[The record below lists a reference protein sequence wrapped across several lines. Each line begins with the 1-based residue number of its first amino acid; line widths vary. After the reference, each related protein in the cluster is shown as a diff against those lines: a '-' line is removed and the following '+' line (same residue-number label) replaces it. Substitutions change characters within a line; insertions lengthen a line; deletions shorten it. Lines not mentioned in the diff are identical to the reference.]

1 MNLKMDHTMDMTQT
15 STIFNDKC
23 LITGEKMH
31 KILDFGMHPYADTF
45 LSENHLHLSEPV
57 FPLECFL
64 NPNSGQIQ
72 LGYITNAYDRYNLY
86 AYSYTSSN
94 SSFAKKHWNLYH
106 DTLLKK
112 YNINNSTV
120 IEIGAND
127 GYLSHLF
134 LKENNK
140 VISIDSSKE
149 MCELAK
155 NRGLIV
161 YNQLFD
167 FQFSNEIIKAHDKA
181 NLVIANNVFNHSNF
195 PVDFAKGVCNMLSQ
209 DGVFVFELPYWG
221 STYESDKFD
230 QVYHEHVSY
239 FTVKSSYNL
248 LKIAGLDLI
257 DFEIVDYHGGSIRV
271 YAKKSLPDYANNKIF
286 EAIKKEE
293 ELGLFDI
300 ETYKNWQKK
309 LLSQRDIFLRN
320 LYTLKVNNPD
330 TPIIGVG
337 AAAKANTFLNYYC
350 LNKSVISFI
359 TDSSIH
365 KQGKYTPLTRI
376 PVVDDSIFSTFPK
389 VFALILSWNISN
401 DLKEVLK
408 KVNPNIKFINIHN
421 ENN

>member
-1 MNLKMDHTMDMTQT
+1 MDLTQT
-15 STIFNDKC
+15 STTFNDKC

-45 LSENHLHLSEPV
+45 LSEKHLILSEPV
-57 FPLECFL
+57 FPLEVYL

-72 LGYITNAYDRYNLY
+72 LGYLTNAYDRYNLY

-94 SSFAKKHWNLYH
+94 SNFAKKHWNAYH
-106 DTLLKK
+106 DSLVEKFNVT
-112 YNINNSTV
+112 NSTIV
-120 IEIGAND
+120 EIGAND

-134 LKENNK
+134 LKENNN
-140 VISIDSSKE
+140 VVAIDSSKE
-149 MCELAK
+149 MCDIAK
-155 NRGLIV
+155 ERGLKV
-161 YNQLFD
+161 YHKLFD
-167 FQFSNEIIKAHDKA
+167 FECSEEIIKNHSKA
-181 NLVIANNVFNHSNF
+181 KLVIANNVFNHSNS
-195 PVDFAKGVCNMLSQ
+195 PLDFAKGVQNLLSD

-248 LKIAGLDLI
+248 LMQAGMDMI

-271 YAKKSLPDYANNKIF
+271 FAKISQQGFFNNKILD
-286 EAIKKEE
+286 AIKNEE
-293 ELGLFDI
+293 ELGLF
-300 ETYKNWQKK
+300 ELSTYANWQNK
-309 LLSQRDIFLRN
+309 LLKNRDTFLSN
-320 LYTLKVNNPD
+320 LFSLKVENPYV
-330 TPIIGVG
+330 PIIGVG

-350 LNKSVISFI
+350 LNKSVITYI
-359 TDSSIH
+359 TDSSAH

-376 PVVDDSIFSTFPK
+376 PIVDDAIFSNYPK

-401 DLKEVLK
+401 DLKEALK
-408 KVNPNIKFINIHN
+408 KINPNIEFIKIYN

>member
-1 MNLKMDHTMDMTQT
+1 MNSKTDPIMDLTQT
-15 STIFNDKC
+15 STTFNDKC

-45 LSENHLHLSEPV
+45 LSEQHLHLSEPV
-57 FPLECFL
+57 FPLECYL

-94 SSFAKKHWNLYH
+94 SNFAKKHWNVYH
-106 DTLLKK
+106 DTLVEKL
-112 YNINNSTV
+112 NIHNSTIV
-120 IEIGAND
+120 EIGAND

-155 NRGLIV
+155 ERGLIV
-161 YNQLFD
+161 YNTLFD
-167 FQFSNEIIKAHDKA
+167 FEFSNKIIQSHDKA
-181 NLVIANNVFNHSNF
+181 KLVIANNVFNHSNA
-195 PVDFAKGVCNMLSQ
+195 PLDFAKGVRNMLSE
-209 DGVFVFELPYWG
+209 DGIFVFELPYWG

-248 LKIAGLDLI
+248 LKEAGMDMI
-257 DFEIVDYHGGSIRV
+257 DFQIVDYHGGSIRV
-271 YAKKSLPDYANNKIF
+271 FAKNSVQNYSNPLIIEEIN
-286 EAIKKEE
+286 KEE
-293 ELGLFDI
+293 NLGLFEV
-300 ETYKNWQKK
+300 ETYIKWQKK
-309 LLSQRDIFLRN
+309 LVIKRDVFLSN
-320 LYTLKVNNPD
+320 LYSLKVNNPD
-330 TPIIGVG
+330 ILIIGVG

-350 LNKSVISFI
+350 LNKSVLTYI

-376 PVVDDSIFSTFPK
+376 PIVDDSIFSNYTK

-401 DLKEVLK
+401 DLKEALK
-408 KVNPNIKFINIHN
+408 KVNPNIEFIKIYN

>member
-1 MNLKMDHTMDMTQT
+1 MDLTQT
-15 STIFNDKC
+15 STTFNDKC

-45 LSENHLHLSEPV
+45 LSEKHLKLSEPV
-57 FPLECFL
+57 FPLECYL

-72 LGYITNAYDRYNLY
+72 LGYLTNAYDRYNLY

-94 SSFAKKHWNLYH
+94 SNFAKKHWNAYH
-106 DTLLKK
+106 DSLVEKFNVT
-112 YNINNSTV
+112 NSTIV
-120 IEIGAND
+120 EIGAND

-134 LKENNK
+134 LKENNN
-140 VISIDSSKE
+140 VIAIDSSKE
-149 MCELAK
+149 MCDIAK
-155 NRGLIV
+155 ERGLRV
-161 YNQLFD
+161 YHKLFD
-167 FQFSNEIIKAHDKA
+167 FECSEEIIKNHSKA
-181 NLVIANNVFNHSNF
+181 KLVIANNVFNHSNS
-195 PVDFAKGVCNMLSQ
+195 PLDFAKGVKNLLSD

-248 LKIAGLDLI
+248 LKQAGMDMI

-271 YAKKSLPDYANNKIF
+271 FAKISQQGFFNNKILD
-286 EAIKKEE
+286 AIKKEE
-293 ELGLFDI
+293 ELGLF
-300 ETYKNWQKK
+300 ELSTYANWQNK
-309 LLSQRDIFLRN
+309 LLKNRDTFLSN
-320 LYTLKVNNPD
+320 LYSLKVQNPD
-330 TPIIGVG
+330 VPIIGVG

-350 LNKSVISFI
+350 LNKSVITYI
-359 TDSSIH
+359 TDSSAH

-376 PVVDDSIFSTFPK
+376 PIVDDAIFSNYPK

-401 DLKEVLK
+401 DLKEALK
-408 KVNPNIKFINIHN
+408 NINPNIEFIKIYN

>member
-1 MNLKMDHTMDMTQT
+1 MDLTQT
-15 STIFNDKC
+15 STTFNDKC

-45 LSENHLHLSEPV
+45 LSEKHLKLSEPV
-57 FPLECFL
+57 FPLECYL

-72 LGYITNAYDRYNLY
+72 LGYLTNAYDRYNLY

-94 SSFAKKHWNLYH
+94 SNFAKKHWNAYH
-106 DTLLKK
+106 DSLVEKFNVT
-112 YNINNSTV
+112 NSTIV
-120 IEIGAND
+120 EIGAND

-134 LKENNK
+134 LNENNN
-140 VISIDSSKE
+140 VIAIDSSKE
-149 MCELAK
+149 MCDIAK
-155 NRGLIV
+155 ERGLRV
-161 YNQLFD
+161 YHKLFD
-167 FQFSNEIIKAHDKA
+167 FECSEEIIKNHSKA
-181 NLVIANNVFNHSNF
+181 KLVIANNVFNHSNS
-195 PVDFAKGVCNMLSQ
+195 PLDFAKGVKNLLSD

-248 LKIAGLDLI
+248 LKQAGMDMI

-271 YAKKSLPDYANNKIF
+271 FAKISQQGFFNNKILD
-286 EAIKKEE
+286 AIKKEE
-293 ELGLFDI
+293 ELGLF
-300 ETYKNWQKK
+300 ELSTYANWQNK
-309 LLSQRDIFLRN
+309 LLKNRDTFLSN
-320 LYTLKVNNPD
+320 LYSLKVQNPD
-330 TPIIGVG
+330 VPIIGVG

-350 LNKSVISFI
+350 LNKSVITYI
-359 TDSSIH
+359 TDSSAH

-376 PVVDDSIFSTFPK
+376 PIVDDAIFSNYPK

-401 DLKEVLK
+401 DLKEALK
-408 KVNPNIKFINIHN
+408 NINPNIEFIKIYN